1 MYRFS
6 HKPTNIQFINTALPY
21 PTNTSHF
28 IKLLKDFTK
37 RLYAKSKYTFLLTHN
52 AENYKD
58 TKYFSDTLNIKKIN
72 VISVSQLDSLEK
84 YKFLLGEEDS
94 VTLLL
99 DNTTTAERN
108 NFFTK
113 LPLTFVL
120 AIKLEHITKE
130 DE

>member
-6 HKPTNIQFINTALPY
+6 HKPTNIQFINTTLPY
-21 PTNTSHF
+21 ITNNSHF
-28 IKLLKDFTK
+28 IKCLKDFTK
-37 RLYAKSKYTFLLTHN
+37 RLDAKSKYTFLLTN
-52 AENYKD
+52 NVENYKD

-72 VISVSQLDSLEK
+72 VISVSQLASLEK

-99 DNTTTAERN
+99 DGVTSAERN

-120 AIKLEHITKE
+120 AIKLEHTVKE
-130 DE
+130 D

>member
-6 HKPTNIQFINTALPY
+6 HKPTNIQFINTTLPY
-21 PTNTSHF
+21 IPNTF
-28 IKLLKDFTK
+28 NFVKFVKDFTK
-37 RLYAKSKYTFLLTHN
+37 RVYAKSKYTFLLTN
-52 AENYKD
+52 NVENYKD
-58 TKYFSDTLNIKKIN
+58 TKYFSNTLNIKKIN
-72 VISVSQLDSLEK
+72 VISVSQLASLEK

-94 VTLLL
+94 ITLLL
-99 DNTTTAERN
+99 DGVTAAERN